1 MGGMSNAAARLLSLR
16 RMGKVEEVAKVVV
29 WLPSDAASCAAGH
42 VLAADGGFSGF
53 VKNDASW

>member
-1 MGGMSNAAARLLSLR
+1 MSNAAARLLSLR